1 MIDKIEA
8 WRCIGCGKI
17 EAPQT
22 CIGVCS
28 DRKIELVYA
37 AEHERLLAEL
47 HEQTHSLEKLVRQL
61 ATITPRPGEWESSY
75 RALQSRAQQ
84 CLSEQRHPTADD
96 PPKNSLQKD
105 AAKS

>member
-1 MIDKIEA
+1 MIDKITA

-37 AEHERLLAEL
+37 ADHERSLAEL
-47 HEQTHSLEKLVRQL
+47 QKQTRSLEKLVRQL
-61 ATITPRPGEWESSY
+61 ATITPRQGEWESSY
-75 RALQSRAQQ
+75 RALQTKARQY
-84 CLSEQRHPTADD
+84 LSVSSHQTAGHLSTDD
-96 PPKNSLQKD
+96 Q
-105 AAKS
+105 